1 MRVKCN
7 AEGAAAST
15 ACAAA
20 GSNNEVNRFEDF
32 EVWQVGKHFFDVRK
46 IQDKARVGAEG
57 VVEVIPPG
65 MEMRGHVMDA
75 AECVAAE
82 IGVFHDEGKR
92 ARGHVVGNFQWV
104 GGI

>member
-1 MRVKCN
+1 M
-7 AEGAAAST
+7 
-15 ACAAA
+15 
-20 GSNNEVNRFEDF
+20 
-32 EVWQVGKHFFDVRK
+32 
-46 IQDKARVGAEG
+46 GAEG

-65 MEMRGHVMDA
+65 MEMRGHVLDA
-75 AECVAAE
+75 VECVAAE